1 MGFSLLI
8 QVGGIMTDLL
18 VRNLEESN
26 EEILIGYDKDS
37 FYESWQENETWEVSF
52 TIQRTNFN
60 GISFDLIDYENI
72 LIWNGQRFVI
82 KQMASYASGSKI
94 YKDVTATH
102 IYYTIQ
108 DCRQYDGS
116 LTGNL
121 TINQVLSHIFKSG
134 NNGFT
139 WEVIDPIGEFSKVEQ
154 ENFGNGN
161 YLDLINEVID
171 DYKCVVI
178 PDNKHLRF
186 YPREDYGQTTEKQ
199 IRYKFNTDEVKF
211 DIDTFALKTQIR
223 GFGKTDDKDN
233 YIFSPITYTSPL
245 AEKYGIRVQDPV
257 EDQRYTIPGNMSA
270 RLKQEI
276 HDFPDI
282 SGSISLKW
290 VIELEKGDRVP
301 FIYEPLNIN
310 SLIRV
315 VGITCYPALP
325 NKPPEITLSNTKKTM
340 TSILANLARKGVI

>member
-1 MGFSLLI
+1 
-8 QVGGIMTDLL
+8 MTDLL
-18 VRNLEESN
+18 VRNLEESK

-121 TINQVLSHIFKSG
+121 AINQVLSHIFKSG

-139 WEVIDPIGEFSKVEQ
+139 WEVIDPIGVFSKVEQ

-178 PDNKHLRF
+178 P
-186 YPREDYGQTTEKQ
+186 
-199 IRYKFNTDEVKF
+199 
-211 DIDTFALKTQIR
+211 DTFALKTQIR

-315 VGITCYPALP
+315 VGITHYPALP